1 MAHAHGGYWDPNSV
15 GDYTHTPPA
24 VPHQAHGG
32 AYTPGSSVVSYQNQ
46 PYPHPH
52 QQQVSPSTSPLS
64 AQSTSYI
71 TSPISQHQT
80 QTTMQYQQ
88 QPMAHYGQGQQ
99 GVIYQQQGSSSGQ
112 QDGPMQNKVASV
124 PVTTTRRLTTT
135 NSNQDEKERAEKE
148 FPVTLKGSKHFFESR
163 SIYRWRN
170 PVLYQKPGYNFT
182 NNEVKIR
189 HRDYAGRVSFKPR
202 SDRYLHHN
210 DGYLRNMYVACVD
223 DIYEGPGTS
232 TWKRTYVRKVAPM
245 KVRIATW
252 IIDFSYDP
260 QSWGDWGI
268 MVLRTLPA
276 AIAMALVFWDGKPTV
291 IHRSLCYAPVL
302 YRYHG
307 DAKVWSNLLENRK
320 GLSLMARNNA
330 VYRMLRPRYLC
341 FLREAF
347 NDENRGVDVRS
358 VEEWE
363 NSDGQDV
370 NLSYLFVAYSTEH
383 FSHSSQEDMMALHH
397 IAETACRAAKLPAY
411 WIACSCMR
419 DEKELESDVY
429 RISDVLR
436 GSDRMVIAVGRG
448 KHSQPGSSGKANT
461 ESLLREWGSRMWTFP
476 EVLLS
481 PGRTISVYTRDGNLQ
496 SPLVVAKNQFAA
508 QVWTYME
515 PDVAR
520 HLIDHYLGSISL
532 SHLEQAVLALKCL
545 YSRRTT
551 EYLPGD
557 QAYALMGLLRLR
569 PQIDRTDT
577 AFQAFSRL
585 SLANDSDGLLERYIC
600 TLPLT
605 KEQPWYDMT
614 DAYESSLWDITPYCQ
629 VAGIADNDT
638 IIIDGAWGISI
649 RWKTFYPVYWS
660 TGPSWKRWFSAIAV
674 EWNGAF
680 FIAAIA
686 LIASGASANT
696 STTVSDGFTTTT
708 YTSNAGTAM
717 IIPGVMFLLLFL
729 YIWLITPNLVRVI
742 YGGKFADTQA
752 EMFGFEGHLNAPTIE
767 RAIFGGNFGRF
778 SWTTNGSPL
787 SRSVV
792 NEFGERVGIDPCK
805 DPEIRMKVETAKQAR
820 PGDVR
825 IFTLVDTYNMEL
837 TLFEAVRPP
846 VTLMFCATEGG
857 MQRAIGCSYEWE
869 TQTMFRET
877 VLRMPT
883 TALNRMDRVPRF
895 RMGIQ
900 RPVYP
905 SAPIT
910 GAV

>member
-1 MAHAHGGYWDPNSV
+1 MFQSQAHGGYWDPNSF
-15 GDYTHTPPA
+15 GNYSQTPPA

-32 AYTPGSSVVSYQNQ
+32 AYTPGSSVVSYPNQ
-46 PYPHPH
+46 PYPHPY
-52 QQQVSPSTSPLS
+52 QQAISPPTSPLS
-64 AQSTSYI
+64 AHSTGYT
-71 TSPISQHQT
+71 TSPLSQPQM
-80 QTTMQYQQ
+80 QSTMQYQQ
-88 QPMAHYGQGQQ
+88 QPMPYQGQQ
-99 GVIYQQQGSSSGQ
+99 GTIYQQGSGSGQ
-112 QDGPMQNKVASV
+112 QDGPMQNKSATA
-124 PVTTTRRLTTT
+124 PVTTTALATT
-135 NSNQDEKERAEKE
+135 NSNQNEKQRAEKE
-148 FPVTLKGSKHFFESR
+148 FPVKLKGSKHFFEPR
-163 SIYRWRN
+163 TIYRWRN
-170 PVLYQKPGYNFT
+170 PVLYQKPGYNYT
-182 NNEVKIR
+182 NNEAKIR
-189 HRDYAGRVSFKPR
+189 HRDYAGRVEYKTR
-202 SDRYLHHN
+202 SDRYLHPN
-210 DGYLRNMYVACVD
+210 DGHLRNMYVACVD
-223 DIYEGPGTS
+223 DIYDGPGTS
-232 TWKRTYVRKVAPM
+232 TWKRTYVRKVAPL

-260 QSWGDWGI
+260 QSWEDWGI
-268 MVLRTLPA
+268 MVLRTFPA
-276 AIAMALVFWDGKPTV
+276 AIAMALCFWDG
-291 IHRSLCYAPVL
+291 RSNNIRRKLFYAPVL
-302 YRYHG
+302 YKYHG

-320 GLSLMARNNA
+320 GLSLMARNNHI
-330 VYRMLRPRYLC
+330 YRMLRPRYLC
-341 FLREAF
+341 FLREPF
-347 NDENRGVDVRS
+347 NDEIRGVDVRS

-370 NLSYLFVAYSTEH
+370 NLAYLFVAYSTEH
-383 FSHSSQEDMMALHH
+383 FSHNSQEDMMALHH

-419 DEKELESDVY
+419 EQNELESDVY

-448 KHSQPGSSGKANT
+448 KESRAGSSGKANT
-461 ESLLREWGSRMWTFP
+461 ETLLREWGSRMWTFP

-496 SPLVVAKNQFAA
+496 SPMVVAKNQFAA
-508 QVWTYME
+508 QVWTYMDA
-515 PDVAR
+515 DVAR

-545 YSRRTT
+545 YSRHTT
-551 EYLPGD
+551 EYLAGD

-585 SLANDSDGLLERYIC
+585 SLANDSDQLLERYIC
-600 TLPLT
+600 TLPLSNN
-605 KEQPWYDMT
+605 QPWYDMQ

-649 RWKTFYPVYWS
+649 RWKAFYPVYWS
-660 TGPSWKRWFSAIAV
+660 TGPSWKRWFSEVAV
-674 EWNGAF
+674 EWNGSF
-680 FIAAIA
+680 FIIA
-686 LIASGASANT
+686 VSLLASGAPSNNSALI
-696 STTVSDGFTTTT
+696 G
-708 YTSNAGTAM
+708 
-717 IIPGVMFLLLFL
+717 IGVIFLLLFL
-729 YIWLITPNLVRVI
+729 YIWMITPNLVRVI
-742 YGGKFADTQA
+742 YSGKFAATQA

-767 RAIFGGNFGRF
+767 RSIFGGAFGRF
-778 SWTTNGSPL
+778 NWSASGSTL
-787 SRSVV
+787 SRSVI
-792 NEFGERVGIDPCK
+792 NEFGERVGIDPCR
-805 DPEIRMKVETAKQAR
+805 DPEIRMKVEAAKQAR
-820 PGDVR
+820 PGDMR

-846 VTLMFCATEGG
+846 VTLMFCASEGG

-869 TQTMFRET
+869 TQTMYRET

-900 RPVYP
+900 RPQYP
-905 SAPIT
+905 SAPYT

>member
-1 MAHAHGGYWDPNSV
+1 
-15 GDYTHTPPA
+15 
-24 VPHQAHGG
+24 
-32 AYTPGSSVVSYQNQ
+32 
-46 PYPHPH
+46 
-52 QQQVSPSTSPLS
+52 
-64 AQSTSYI
+64 
-71 TSPISQHQT
+71 
-80 QTTMQYQQ
+80 MQYQQ

-99 GVIYQQQGSSSGQ
+99 GGIYQQQGSSSGQ
-112 QDGPMQNKVASV
+112 QDGPMQNKGANV
-124 PVTTTRRLTTT
+124 PVTTTHLTST

-148 FPVTLKGSKHFFESR
+148 FPVKLKGSKHFFDSR

-170 PVLYQKPGYNFT
+170 PVLFQKPGYNYN

-189 HRDYAGRVSFKPR
+189 HRDFAGRVSFKTR
-202 SDRYLHHN
+202 SDRYLHPN

-260 QSWGDWGI
+260 QSWEDWGI

-276 AIAMALVFWDGKPTV
+276 ALAMTIFFWDGKPSFK
-291 IHRSLCYAPVL
+291 RPSLCYAPVL
-302 YRYHG
+302 YRYYG

-330 VYRMLRPRYLC
+330 IYRMLRPRYLC

-347 NDENRGVDVRS
+347 NEENKGVDVRS
-358 VEEWE
+358 VAEWE

-419 DEKELESDVY
+419 DENELESDVY

-436 GSDRMVIAVGRG
+436 SSDRMVIAVGRG
-448 KHSQPGSSGKANT
+448 KGSQPGSSGKANT

-520 HLIDHYLGSISL
+520 HLIDHYLGSINL

-605 KEQPWYDMT
+605 KDQPWYDMT

-660 TGPSWKRWFSAIAV
+660 TGPSWKRWFSGIAV

-680 FIAAIA
+680 FITAISLLAA
-686 LIASGASANT
+686 GAAAGENGTT
-696 STTVSDGFTTTT
+696 SIGL
-708 YTSNAGTAM
+708 
-717 IIPGVMFLLLFL
+717 GVIFLLLFL
-729 YIWLITPNLVRVI
+729 YIWLITPNLVRII

-778 SWTTNGSPL
+778 SWTTNSSTL

-792 NEFGERVGIDPCK
+792 NELGERVGIDPYK
-805 DPEIRMKVETAKQAR
+805 DPEIRMKVEAAKQAR
-820 PGDVR
+820 PGDMR

-846 VTLMFCATEGG
+846 ATLMFCATEGG
-857 MQRAIGCSYEWE
+857 MQRAIGCSYDWE

-900 RPVYP
+900 RPEYP
-905 SAPIT
+905 SAPVT

>member
-1 MAHAHGGYWDPNSV
+1 MAHLHGGSYDPNV
-15 GDYTHTPPA
+15 VNYQQPPPP
-24 VPHQAHGG
+24 VSHQAHGG
-32 AYTPGSSVVSYQNQ
+32 AYTPGSSVVSYPNQ
-46 PYPHPH
+46 TFQHPY
-52 QQQVSPSTSPLS
+52 QQQPVSPPTSPLS
-64 AQSTSYI
+64 AQSGGYQVPVGQQQ
-71 TSPISQHQT
+71 PIPLGQVQHQN
-80 QTTMQYQQ
+80 TMQYQQ
-88 QPMAHYGQGQQ
+88 QQQPMYGGQQ
-99 GVIYQQQGSSSGQ
+99 GVVYQQQGQGNGQ
-112 QDGPMQNKVASV
+112 QDGTMQTKGAIV
-124 PVTTTRRLTTT
+124 PVSATPLSPL
-135 NSNQDEKERAEKE
+135 NSSENGEKGEKE
-148 FPVTLKGSKHFFESR
+148 FPVKLKGSYHFFEPR
-163 SIYRWRN
+163 SVFRWRN

-182 NNEVKIR
+182 DTETKMR
-189 HRDYAGRVSFKPR
+189 HRDYAGRVSYKAR

-210 DGYLRNMYVACVD
+210 DGYLRNMYVAATD

-252 IIDFSYDP
+252 VIDFSYDP
-260 QSWGDWGI
+260 QSWEDWGI
-268 MVLRTLPA
+268 MVLRALPA

-291 IHRSLCYAPVL
+291 IKRNLCYAPVL
-302 YRYHG
+302 YNYHG

-320 GLSLMARNNA
+320 GLSLMARNNQ

-341 FLREAF
+341 FLREPF

-358 VEEWE
+358 VVEWE
-363 NSDGQDV
+363 NSDGRDA
-370 NLSYLFVAYSTEH
+370 NLAYLFVAYSTEH
-383 FSHSSQEDMMALHH
+383 FSHSSEQDMMALHH
-397 IAETACRAAKLPAY
+397 IAETACRAAKLSAY

-419 DEKELESDVY
+419 DENELESDVY

-436 GSDRMVIAVGRG
+436 GASSMIIAVGRG
-448 KHSQPGSSGKANT
+448 KTAMSSGGKANT

-481 PGRTISVYTRDGNLQ
+481 PGRNISIYTRDSDLS

-508 QVWTYME
+508 QVWTYMD

-520 HLIDHYLGSISL
+520 HLIDHYLGTISL
-532 SHLEQAVLALKCL
+532 SRLEQAVLALKCL
-545 YSRRTT
+545 YSRHTT

-569 PQIDRTDT
+569 PQVDRTDT

-585 SLANDSDGLLERYIC
+585 SLANDSDRLLERYIC
-600 TLPLT
+600 TLPVD
-605 KEQPWYDMT
+605 KDQPWYNME

-629 VAGIADNDT
+629 VAGIAENDT
-638 IIIDGAWGISI
+638 IVIDGAWGISI

-660 TGPSWKRWFSAIAV
+660 TGPSWKRWLAGLAV

-680 FIAAIA
+680 FIIAIA
-686 LIASGASANT
+686 LIATGAQAGPYGASTIA
-696 STTVSDGFTTTT
+696 
-708 YTSNAGTAM
+708 
-717 IIPGVMFLLLFL
+717 PGVIFLLLFL
-729 YIWLITPNLVRVI
+729 YIWMITPGLVRVI

-752 EMFGFEGHLNAPTIE
+752 EMFGFEGHLNSPTIE

-778 SWTTNGSPL
+778 SWSTHGSPL
-787 SRSVV
+787 SRSVI
-792 NEFGERVGIDPCK
+792 NEYGERVGIDPCK
-805 DPEIRMKVETAKQAR
+805 DPEILMKVEAAKNAR
-820 PGDVR
+820 PGEKR

-846 VTLMFCATEGG
+846 VTLMFCASEGG

-869 TQTMFRET
+869 TQTMYRET

-895 RMGIQ
+895 RLGIQ
-900 RPVYP
+900 RPVYSSVP
-905 SAPIT
+905 VNTGVSGSA
-910 GAV
+910 V